1 MEQKEKKPIFD
12 QRVTMVDNHPHI
24 YIAPISEKE
33 ELPRKGEAFER
44 GPVKPGTPENLRLSF
59 FSHHIGKLLAPDKAT
74 VEEFVSID
82 KELDTSMEA
91 VRHKLQSI
99 KGSSPYG
106 EGRIS
111 REELK
116 HRHFI
121 EDRNRAQEELFEDIV
136 RYHREFGTGLVS
148 EDLLS
153 LHELMQMEAAHE
165 KACSLEE
172 SVHELV
178 ECNLLTFL
186 RHKASE
192 QAWQKLEG
200 YIAQFHISFPI
211 SPAMLDPAEPTRNEQ
226 VRDQQKRKSREDF
239 LTMPAQDLAELV
251 LGNIPAW
258 VYYYPHK
265 DSYLWQLTVLQGVAA
280 GLAAHF
286 LMKYLAVWE
295 ENSTEILSKIQQDFM
310 ERIDELH
317 RRGESAMSLPDILSV
332 SKELERT
339 SKEQMPEEIWKHMC
353 TKLEMNE

>member
-1 MEQKEKKPIFD
+1 
-12 QRVTMVDNHPHI
+12 MVDNHPHI

-33 ELPRKGEAFER
+33 ELPRRGEAFER
-44 GPVKPGTPENLRLSF
+44 GPVKAGTPENLPLSF

-82 KELDTSMEA
+82 KEIDTSTEA

-99 KGSSPYG
+99 KGSSPHG
-106 EGRIS
+106 ESRIS
-111 REELK
+111 RDELK

-121 EDRNRAQEELFEDIV
+121 EDRNREQQALFEDIV
-136 RYHREFGTGLVS
+136 RYHREFGTGLIS

-153 LHELMQMEAAHE
+153 LHELMQIEAAHE

-186 RHKASE
+186 RPKASE

-200 YIAQFHISFPI
+200 YIAQFHIPFPI
-211 SPAMLDPAEPTRNEQ
+211 SSTMLDPVEPTRNEQ

-258 VYYYPHK
+258 VYYYPQK
-265 DSYLWQLTVLQGVAA
+265 DSYLWQLT
-280 GLAAHF
+280 
-286 LMKYLAVWE
+286 
-295 ENSTEILSKIQQDFM
+295 
-310 ERIDELH
+310 
-317 RRGESAMSLPDILSV
+317 
-332 SKELERT
+332 
-339 SKEQMPEEIWKHMC
+339 
-353 TKLEMNE
+353 